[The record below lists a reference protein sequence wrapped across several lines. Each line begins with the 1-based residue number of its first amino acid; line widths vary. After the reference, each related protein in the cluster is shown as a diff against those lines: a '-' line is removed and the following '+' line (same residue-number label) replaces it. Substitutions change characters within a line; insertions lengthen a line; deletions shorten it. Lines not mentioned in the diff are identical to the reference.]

1 MFALRASCLV
11 LALSLAVGCADDD
24 ECPPDAG
31 ASFDGG
37 ALDGGVDRGSAVDAG
52 GERPDAALRHDAGPP
67 PSGRPTTYYVIR
79 HTERDPG
86 LDPPI
91 NAEGQARAE
100 RLATSLGSSGFDEIV
115 VTSFLRN
122 QQSAA
127 PLAER
132 TETPVTIAPISMT
145 ASWVE
150 FGTEVAAWQRAREV
164 PGSTVL
170 MIGHSGGYNDAL
182 IRGLGAEGVTI
193 LERYQDLVIV
203 VREPDGTVRT
213 SVLEYGGPSSL
224 DPAP

>member
-1 MFALRASCLV
+1 MLKHRASWVVLV
-11 LALSLAVGCADDD
+11 LSFAVGCADEDA
-24 ECPPDAG
+24 CPDGGEVSLDAG
-31 ASFDGG
+31 SPLDVG
-37 ALDGGVDRGSAVDAG
+37 APVDASD
-52 GERPDAALRHDAGPP
+52 ERPDASPHPDAGPP
-67 PSGRPTTYYVIR
+67 PSGLPTTYYVIR

-100 RLATSLGSSGFDEIV
+100 RLATSLGGTGFDEIV

-132 TETPVTIAPISMT
+132 TGTPVTVAPISMT
-145 ASWVE
+145 TSWST
-150 FGTEVAAWQRAREV
+150 FGTEVAAWQRAREI

-170 MIGHSGGYNDAL
+170 MIGHSGGYNTAL
-182 IRGLGAEGVTI
+182 LRGLGAEDVAI

-203 VREPDGTVRT
+203 VREPDGSVRT
-213 SVLEYGGPSSL
+213 SLLEYGGPSSL
-224 DPAP
+224 DPP

>member
-1 MFALRASCLV
+1 MLALRASWVVLV
-11 LALSLAVGCADDD
+11 LSLAVGCADDD
-24 ECPPDAG
+24 GCPPDAG
-31 ASFDGG
+31 ATLDGG
-37 ALDGGVDRGSAVDAG
+37 ALDGGVDAGSVVDAG
-52 GERPDAALRHDAGPP
+52 GERPDAPLRPDAGPP
-67 PSGRPTTYYVIR
+67 PTGRPTTYYVIR

-100 RLATSLGSSGFDEIV
+100 RLATLLGATGFDEIV

-122 QQSAA
+122 QQSAM

-132 TETPVTIAPISMT
+132 TGAPVTVAPISMT
-145 ASWVE
+145 ASWSE
-150 FGTEVAAWQRAREV
+150 FGAEVAAWQRAREV

-182 IRGLGAEGVTI
+182 LRGLGVEGVTI

-203 VREPDGTVRT
+203 VREPDGDVRT

-224 DPAP
+224 DP

>member
-1 MFALRASCLV
+1 MLALRASRFLLV
-11 LALSLAVGCADDD
+11 LSLAIGCADDD
-24 ECPPDAG
+24 GCPPDAG
-31 ASFDGG
+31 ATVDGG
-37 ALDGGVDRGSAVDAG
+37 ALDGGVDAGSVLDAG
-52 GERPDAALRHDAGPP
+52 EEPDAGPGPDAGPP

-100 RLATSLGSSGFDEIV
+100 RLATLLGATGFEEIV

-132 TETPVTIAPISMT
+132 AGAPVTVAPISMT
-145 ASWVE
+145 ASWVD

-170 MIGHSGGYNDAL
+170 MIGHSGGYNNAL
-182 IRGLGAEGVTI
+182 LRGLGVEGVTI

-203 VREPDGTVRT
+203 VREPDGTVRA

-224 DPAP
+224 DP

>member
-1 MFALRASCLV
+1 MFALRVWWVVLV
-11 LALSLAVGCADDD
+11 LSFWVGCADDD
-24 ECPPDAG
+24 ACPPEPDGGAVALDAG
-31 ASFDGG
+31 AFD
-37 ALDGGVDRGSAVDAG
+37 AGSVDAG
-52 GERPDAALRHDAGPP
+52 DERPDAAPRPDAGPP

-100 RLATSLGSSGFDEIV
+100 RLATLLGATGFDEIV

-132 TETPVTIAPISMT
+132 TGTPVTVAPISMT
-145 ASWVE
+145 SSWAE
-150 FGTEVAAWQRAREV
+150 FGSEVAAWQRDREV

-170 MIGHSGGYNDAL
+170 MIGHSGGYNAAL
-182 IRGLGAEGVTI
+182 LRGLGAEGVTI

-203 VREPDGTVRT
+203 VREPDGSVRS

-224 DPAP
+224 DPTP

>member
-1 MFALRASCLV
+1 MPALRASLIMLV
-11 LALSLAVGCADDD
+11 LSFGVGCADDD
-24 ECPPDAG
+24 ACPL
-31 ASFDGG
+31 DGG
-37 ALDGGVDRGSAVDAG
+37 TVALDGGTVDAG
-52 GERPDAALRHDAGPP
+52 SGDAGDDRADAAARPDAGPP

-100 RLATSLGSSGFDEIV
+100 RLATLLGATGFEEIV

-132 TETPVTIAPISMT
+132 TGTPVTVAPISMT
-145 ASWVE
+145 ASWAE
-150 FGTEVAAWQRAREV
+150 FGSEVAAWQRAREV
-164 PGSTVL
+164 SGSTVL
-170 MIGHSGGYNDAL
+170 MIGHSGGYNTAL
-182 IRGLGAEGVTI
+182 LRGLGAEGVSI

-203 VREPDGTVRT
+203 VREPDGSVRT

-224 DPAP
+224 DPTP

>member
-1 MFALRASCLV
+1 MLALRASWVLV
-11 LALSLAVGCADDD
+11 VLFSLGCGDDAA
-24 ECPPDAG
+24 CPPLEPDAG
-31 ASFDGG
+31 MDAGSSDGG
-37 ALDGGVDRGSAVDAG
+37 LVVDAG
-52 GERPDAALRHDAGPP
+52 DERPDVAPRPDAGPP
-67 PSGRPTTYYVIR
+67 PSGRRTIYYVIR

-100 RLATSLGSSGFDEIV
+100 RLATLLGATGFDEIV

-132 TETPVTIAPISMT
+132 TGTPVTVAPFSMT
-145 ASWVE
+145 TSWAD
-150 FGTEVAAWQRAREV
+150 FGSEVAAWQRTREV
-164 PGSTVL
+164 PGTTVL
-170 MIGHSGGYNDAL
+170 LIGHWGGYNDAL

-203 VREPDGTVRT
+203 VREADGLVRT
-213 SVLEYGGPSSL
+213 SVLEYGGLSSL
-224 DPAP
+224 DP